1 MALVVRNHPEKAGD
15 VRDASLGQ
23 EISWKKAWQPTPVF
37 LPGKPHGQRSLPGY
51 SPWGREEPDT
61 MEGLNDDKP
70 FYFSVKKSQS
80 ADLKP

>member
-1 MALVVRNHPEKAGD
+1 MEETQVQ
-15 VRDASLGQ
+15 SLGQ
-23 EISWKKAWQPTPVF
+23 EDPLEKDTAPTPVF
-37 LPGKPHGQRSLPGY
+37 LLEEFHGQRSLPGY

-80 ADLKP
+80 ADLKPWI